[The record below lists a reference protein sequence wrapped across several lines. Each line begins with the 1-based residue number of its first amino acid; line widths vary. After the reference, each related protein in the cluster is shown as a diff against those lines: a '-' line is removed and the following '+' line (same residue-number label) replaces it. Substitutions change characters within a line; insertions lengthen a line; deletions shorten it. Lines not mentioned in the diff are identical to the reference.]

1 MKNKFPMIVGAAV
14 FATVQVLWS
23 VAHAAGA
30 VRGAWVMKTGLGI
43 GLCFGA
49 FVIAATFVSALQP
62 RGSGLANSILG
73 VVGGGLLA
81 LCVALALVGPGNLWP
96 IVIVFNG
103 VIIGVATLVGAAVG
117 AGFRKEG
124 GTT

>member
-1 MKNKFPMIVGAAV
+1 MKKKLPMVAGAVV

-49 FVIAATFVSALQP
+49 FVIAATFVSAMQP
-62 RGSGLANSILG
+62 RDGGIANCVLG
-73 VVGGGLLA
+73 MVGGGLLA
-81 LCVALALVGPGNLWP
+81 LCVALVFVGPGNLWP
-96 IVIVFNG
+96 IVIVFDG
-103 VIIGVATLVGAAVG
+103 VIIGAAALVGAAVG
-117 AGFRKEG
+117 AGFRKSA
-124 GTT
+124 